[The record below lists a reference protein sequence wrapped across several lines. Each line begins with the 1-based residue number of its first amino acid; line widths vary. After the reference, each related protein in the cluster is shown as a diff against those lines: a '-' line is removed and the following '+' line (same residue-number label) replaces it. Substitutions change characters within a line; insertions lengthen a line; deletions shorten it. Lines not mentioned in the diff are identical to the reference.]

1 MIVAPEGCGSV
12 DALRAAVD
20 YLSSNMIVVLGSSLV
35 TDVPLKAVLMSHFVT
50 SADMTVMLN
59 RRKSSASAQTKPGR
73 APEVCTPLTII
84 EQNEHQFPQFH
95 NNITSD
101 VFQLDP

>member
-20 YLSSNMIVVLGSSLV
+20 SLSSTTIIVLGSSLF
-35 TDVPLKAVLMSHFVT
+35 TDVPLKAVLMSHYVT

-73 APEVCTPLTII
+73 APEVCLPVS
-84 EQNEHQFPQFH
+84 F
-95 NNITSD
+95 
-101 VFQLDP
+101 V